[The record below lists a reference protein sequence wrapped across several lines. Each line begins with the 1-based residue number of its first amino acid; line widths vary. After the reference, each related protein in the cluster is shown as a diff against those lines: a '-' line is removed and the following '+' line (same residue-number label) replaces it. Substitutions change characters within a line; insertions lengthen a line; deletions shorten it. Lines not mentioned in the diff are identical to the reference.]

1 MNTIV
6 AWDRWV
12 LSESRTQGLHN
23 GAFPYYFL
31 TRREANAAIKR
42 SAQCYGDRKEDYRL
56 VRVTRSA

>member
-23 GAFPYYFL
+23 NGDATLFL
-31 TRREANAAIKR
+31 TRREANAVIKR
-42 SAQCYGDRKEDYRL
+42 ATEYYSDRKEDYRL